1 MVLCLFEQNWPET
14 HGIFRARESTQT
26 TPATSTQSRTD
37 FGNAD
42 AFGPPQNAERQCHTL
57 PAEQILGTSSLNKSH
72 SFGIWSLENSRWY
85 KYIHIY
91 ILNYIYTDN
100 TVSQAEN
107 SRRGANKMVLNDC
120 MAVLGSLSLDLLL
133 RCYSYSSSGTGS
145 GDTQLGLTWI
155 DIGLWVNQCHKP
167 PIWEWF
173 RHVYTTYQNGDDW
186 GMVIMTLFYPH

>member
-1 MVLCLFEQNWPET
+1 MAFSAPENLHKQLQQLRLSPGPISGMPMLSGLLKTQNASVTLCL
-14 HGIFRARESTQT
+14 
-26 TPATSTQSRTD
+26 
-37 FGNAD
+37 
-42 AFGPPQNAERQCHTL
+42 
-57 PAEQILGTSSLNKSH
+57 LNKYWVPVVLTSPTVLG
-72 SFGIWSLENSRWY
+72 SEVWRIQDDTNIY
-85 KYIHIY
+85 IY

-173 RHVYTTYQNGDDW
+173 RHVYTTYQNGDD
-186 GMVIMTLFYPH
+186 